1 MTRWDLSNGGQ
12 ARRRLISGY
21 TESGR
26 AEDTKN
32 RLGPKTAN
40 NLPENDNAEH
50 GRCYQ
55 QGLTENR

>member
-1 MTRWDLSNGGQ
+1 MGFKQRGQ

-21 TESGR
+21 AESGS
-26 AEDTKN
+26 AGDVKN

-40 NLPENDNAEH
+40 NLPEYDNAEH
-50 GRCYQ
+50 GRRYQ